1 MKPMYG
7 PIHFSAI
14 GFDRTDVIRGMVK
27 ELDLVR
33 EAGIIRLID
42 FLFVEKDMYGNVRA
56 LETTDLTP
64 EQQIEFGAVVG
75 GLIGLGAAGEEGM
88 EAGMEAGAMAV
99 AENDFGLSG
108 ADIQEVVEDIP
119 AGTSAMIVLFE
130 HTWALGIKEYAM
142 NNGGFL
148 IAQGLLHPSALIGVG
163 MELRRAIDA
172 EAALELEEARADE
185 ATKAA
190 ENRNRGTSTK
200 KMGGSTGAKGTRKL
214 H

>member
-14 GFDRTDVIRGMVK
+14 GFDRTDVIRGMVR

-42 FLFVEKDMYGNVRA
+42 FLFVEKDMYGNIRA

-88 EAGMEAGAMAV
+88 RAGVEAGAMAV
-99 AENDFGLSG
+99 AENDFGLTG
-108 ADIQEVVEDIP
+108 DDIQEICDDIP
-119 AGTSAMIVLFE
+119 PGTSAMLVLFE

-148 IAQGLLHPSALIGVG
+148 IAQGLIHPSALVGVG

-185 ATKAA
+185 AA
-190 ENRNRGTSTK
+190 ERAEAQSNRGTSTK
-200 KMGGSTGAKGTRKL
+200 KMTGQTGAKGSR
-214 H
+214 